1 MKPGTAHHPET
12 ELLGSFVRRELPLG
26 VSVIVSAHLEVC
38 ALCRQKAAGIEA
50 RELDRWLAGEP
61 ASEQVANLR
70 EIAAGIVSEPRTE
83 MDRNPDSAPG
93 AAALDSEAGQQPT
106 SLGLP
111 EDTFPG
117 LRLPRALRRAGDGL
131 QWRRLTESIR
141 QASFAIDHQTRSE
154 FIHLAPGAVSPLH
167 SHYGREYTLVLQGEF
182 HDGLGAYRDGDFL
195 LRDASHEHQPR
206 SEKGCLVFAV
216 LDQPLRFTEG
226 LPRLL
231 NPINRLRFRTEMW
244 RGGRV

>member
-1 MKPGTAHHPET
+1 MKPGASHHPET
-12 ELLGSFVRRELPLG
+12 ELLESFVRRELPPG
-26 VSVIVSAHLEVC
+26 VSVIASAHLEVC
-38 ALCRQKAAGIEA
+38 LLCRQKAAEIEA

-61 ASEQVANLR
+61 APQQVPNLQ
-70 EIAAGIVSEPRTE
+70 EIAAGIVSEPRAGAACH
-83 MDRNPDSAPG
+83 PDSVPDAMVR
-93 AAALDSEAGQQPT
+93 DSEAGKQPT

-111 EDTFPG
+111 KDIFPG
-117 LRLPRALRRAGDGL
+117 LRLPQALRRAGEGL
-131 QWRRLTESIR
+131 QWRKLTETIR
-141 QASFAIDHQTRSE
+141 QASFAIDHQTRCE
-154 FIHLAPGAVSPLH
+154 FIHLAPGAISPAH

-195 LRDASHEHQPR
+195 LRDTSHEHQPE

-231 NPINRLRFRTEMW
+231 NPVNRLRFRAELW
-244 RGGRV
+244 RSGRV

>member
-1 MKPGTAHHPET
+1 MKPGADHHPET
-12 ELLGSFVRRELPLG
+12 ELLESFVRRELPPG
-26 VSVIVSAHLEVC
+26 VSVIASAHLEVC
-38 ALCRQKAAGIEA
+38 DLCRQKAAEIEA
-50 RELDRWLAGEP
+50 RELDRWLTGKP
-61 ASEQVANLR
+61 APQQFPNLK
-70 EIAAGIVSEPRTE
+70 EIAAGIVNGPRAE
-83 MDRNPDSAPG
+83 MDRNPDSAPD
-93 AAALDSEAGQQPT
+93 AAALDSGAGRQSN

-111 EDTFPG
+111 KDTFPG

-131 QWRRLTESIR
+131 QWRKLTETIR
-141 QASFAIDHQTRSE
+141 QASFAIDQQTRCE
-154 FIHLAPGAVSPLH
+154 FIYLAPGAISPAH

-231 NPINRLRFRTEMW
+231 NPVNRLRFRW
-244 RGGRV
+244 GLARK

>member
-1 MKPGTAHHPET
+1 MKPDSANHPET
-12 ELLGSFVRRELPLG
+12 ELLESFVRRELSPG

-38 ALCRQKAAGIEA
+38 PLCRQKVADIEA
-50 RELDRWLAGEP
+50 WELDRWLAGEP
-61 ASEQVANLR
+61 APQQVPNLQ
-70 EIAAGIVSEPRTE
+70 EIAAGIVSESRTGAVSH
-83 MDRNPDSAPG
+83 PDSVPDATVR
-93 AAALDSEAGQQPT
+93 DWEAGQQRA

-111 EDTFPG
+111 KDIFPG

-131 QWRRLTESIR
+131 RWRKLTETIR
-141 QASFAIDHQTRSE
+141 QASFAIDHQTRCE
-154 FIHLAPGAVSPLH
+154 FIHLAPGAISPVH

-182 HDGLGAYRDGDFL
+182 HDGLGTYRDGDFL
-195 LRDASHEHQPR
+195 LRDASHEHQPE

-231 NPINRLRFRTEMW
+231 NPVNRLRFRAELW
-244 RGGRV
+244 RSGRV